1 MNSKYRRFRDMK
13 TVYYT
18 ATSIDGYIADP
29 QNSLDWL
36 FQFGEVE
43 GMEDEFPR
51 FMSRIGAAVMGSTT
65 YEWVVEHDN
74 LMVHP
79 DKWSFDVP
87 TWVFS
92 TRRLPAVEGADI
104 RFVSGDVA
112 PVHEQ
117 MARAAGE
124 KDIWLVGGGE
134 LVGQFH
140 DEGLLDEI
148 IVTLAPVTLGAGAP
162 LLPRKITTPP
172 FRLLHVEQLGDVFAK
187 LTYEV
192 RPGT

>member
-1 MNSKYRRFRDMK
+1 MK

-51 FMSRIGAAVMGSTT
+51 FMSRIGAAAMGSTT

-74 LMVHP
+74 LIDHP
-79 DKWSFDVP
+79 EKWSFDVP

-92 TRRLPAVEGADI
+92 TRRLPVVEGADI
-104 RFVSGDVA
+104 RFVRGDVA

-117 MARAAGE
+117 MAQAAGE

-140 DEGLLDEI
+140 DERLLDEI

-172 FRLLHVEQLGDVFAK
+172 FRLVDVVQLGDVFAK

-192 RPGT
+192 RPGA